1 MKISFITKNFLLL
14 VSIVILGFVTSCEK
28 SGTEPMYQVGEYVKH
43 VDDLTAFV
51 RFNEELGEWYLY
63 YHIPGSIDSVHDF
76 YPGELDKAY
85 QQEDMKVVFSGD
97 IYNIDYKNTIP
108 TTESFR
114 IVLSS
119 IREWT
124 EETKETEEEDKL
136 GYWYEDKFIAF
147 QMGDPKKFLV
157 QARCTD
163 NPASQEEVEEILLS
177 LGVETITAH
186 GFYNLYYVEA
196 QTRPQHPAL
205 FVSPQYKTSTAETDW
220 LYVLPQ
226 IFICVATEEALA
238 ATLEKYGEHL
248 ELTGFSP
255 AIGGTIYRFN
265 SDFATSE
272 EVLRLTAKIH
282 KEPEVIWCESRK
294 LAPIILD

>member
-1 MKISFITKNFLLL
+1 MKASFITKNFLLL
-14 VSIVILGFVTSCEK
+14 VSIVMLGFVTSCEK
-28 SGTEPMYQVGEYVKH
+28 SETEPKYQVGEYVKH
-43 VDDLTAFV
+43 VDDLTAV
-51 RFNEELGEWYLY
+51 IHYNELLGEWYLSY
-63 YHIPGSIDSVHDF
+63 SVPNALASFQDF
-76 YPGELDKAY
+76 YPGSLDKGY
-85 QQEDMKVVFSGD
+85 QQEGMKVVFSGEV
-97 IYNIDYKNTIP
+97 YSIDYKSSTA

-119 IREWT
+119 IREW
-124 EETKETEEEDKL
+124 KEEDEKL

-157 QARCTD
+157 QARFTD
-163 NPASQEEVEEILLS
+163 NPASQEEVEEILVS
-177 LGVETITAH
+177 IGVETITAH
-186 GFYNLYYVEA
+186 SFYNLYYVEA

-205 FVSPQYKTSTAETDW
+205 FVSPQYKTSTADTDW

-238 ATLEKYGEHL
+238 ETLEKYGEHL
-248 ELTGFSP
+248 ELTGSDP
-255 AIGGTIYRFN
+255 TGGGTIYRFD

>member
-1 MKISFITKNFLLL
+1 MKASFISKNLLLL
-14 VSIVILGFVTSCEK
+14 VSIVMLGIVTSCDK
-28 SGTEPMYQVGEYVKH
+28 SESEPMYQVGEYVKH
-43 VDDLTAFV
+43 VDDLTAV
-51 RFNEELGEWYLY
+51 IHYNEVLGEWYLSY
-63 YHIPGSIDSVHDF
+63 SVPNTLDSVYNF
-76 YPGELDKAY
+76 YPGTLDKAF
-85 QQEDMKVVFSGD
+85 QQEGMKVVFSGEV
-97 IYNIDYKNTIP
+97 YSIDYKSSTA
-108 TTESFR
+108 TTESFK

-119 IREWT
+119 IREWK
-124 EETKETEEEDKL
+124 EEDDKL
-136 GYWYEDKFIAF
+136 GYWYEDRFIAF

-163 NPASQEEVEEILLS
+163 NPASQEEVEEILMS
-177 LGVETITAH
+177 IGVETITAH
-186 GFYNLYYVEA
+186 SFYNLYYVEA

-205 FVSPQYKTSTAETDW
+205 FVSPQYKTSTADTDW

-238 ATLEKYGEHL
+238 ETLEKYGEHL
-248 ELTGFSP
+248 KLTGSDP
-255 AIGGTIYRFN
+255 TAGGTIYRFD

-294 LAPIILD
+294 LTPIILD